1 MRGNNQH
8 YSRYFCVSLH
18 RFSETTTS
26 SISFWTP
33 LPSILHREDGR
44 VVCMSSYE
52 KYRRKNN
59 KK

>member
-33 LPSILHREDGR
+33 LPSILHCEDDCEDDGL
-44 VVCMSSYE
+44 SA
-52 KYRRKNN
+52 
-59 KK
+59 